1 MKRKVAAIVLVA
13 TLAMSTFVGCG
24 SKDKKSTVKEDTTKT
39 EVSVDDTKD
48 VDETTE
54 DTYEDGV
61 FKNVEEAFADPTVSK
76 ELKAAYETMSN
87 SSYSMDIS
95 AEGNC
100 MIITA
105 TVKNVEYSDSLA
117 EQMQAAVDATEST
130 MVSQA
135 NSLQTMVE
143 EEGVSIK
150 TVYVTSDGTELA
162 SGTFYAE
169 N

>member
-1 MKRKVAAIVLVA
+1 
-13 TLAMSTFVGCG
+13 
-24 SKDKKSTVKEDTTKT
+24 
-39 EVSVDDTKD
+39 
-48 VDETTE
+48 
-54 DTYEDGV
+54 
-61 FKNVEEAFADPTVSK
+61 
-76 ELKAAYETMSN
+76 MSN